1 MIILKKQLRWLP
13 EPFSQYKAI
22 SVIAVINILLAAVAL
37 FKDIY
42 LASYLGTSA
51 NADAFSLAFFI
62 PDMVSNNL
70 ISTAVG
76 ISCVPLFTNLLHQK
90 KLTALRDVFMA
101 INLLISGIAAV
112 LTLLLWL
119 FREPL
124 IALIGSGF
132 SADTKTTCIGLLT
145 IMLPTVLLYP
155 LASVGMAV
163 LQVRERFASCSFAP
177 VLFNL
182 LFFISIAGCS
192 LLKVPVAKGIYV
204 LSFAVLLTEI
214 AVVIYVFVWVN
225 VSSTAEERFLPQ
237 KAELQKI
244 WKSFKDAYGALRL
257 TFHYILILL
266 LTQAVMYVER
276 FISSQYG
283 AGSLSALNYAYRISQ
298 FPVWVFAS
306 AVMMVAFPQ
315 ISKHVKDAPEK
326 AAEILQKSFFYILI
340 LNLPIM
346 IALYILREPIISIL
360 FQRGSFSAHS
370 VQITSGILAGYSLA
384 ILGQSFFAV
393 MNRFVIAANQAK
405 SAVTIYFACSVIN
418 ILADFAFVRTWGI
431 YSIGYGTA
439 LASVIG
445 SAALIAHYKLGHR
458 IQKGCKKL
466 GKVLLSNLTVLVSC
480 EVCAALWMFTFH
492 NAPFLTKL
500 TFAFCGALIVTLLY
514 FTSLKILKINR

>member
-1 MIILKKQLRWLP
+1 MKKQLHWIP
-13 EPFSQYKAI
+13 EPLSRYKVI
-22 SVIAVINILLAAVAL
+22 SVVAVINILLSAVAL
-37 FKDIY
+37 FKDIF

-62 PDMVSNNL
+62 PDMSSNVL
-70 ISTAVG
+70 LSTAVG
-76 ISCVPLFTNLLHQK
+76 IGCVPLFTNLLHQK
-90 KLTALRDVFMA
+90 KQIALRDVFMA

-112 LTLLLWL
+112 LTLLIWL

-124 IALIGSGF
+124 ITLVGSGF
-132 SADTKTTCIGLLT
+132 SADTKTTCVNLLT
-145 IMLPTVLLYP
+145 IMLPTILLYP
-155 LASVGMAV
+155 LAAVGMAI
-163 LQVRERFASCSFAP
+163 LQVRGRFASCSFAP
-177 VLFNL
+177 VLFNFV
-182 LFFISIAGCS
+182 FFVSIAGCS
-192 LLKVPVAKGIYV
+192 LLKVPVATGIYV
-204 LSFAVLLTEI
+204 LSYAVLITEI
-214 AVVIYVFVWVN
+214 VVVIYVFAWVKA
-225 VSSTAEERFLPQ
+225 SSGTEERFVFS
-237 KAELQKI
+237 KAELQMV

-257 TFHYILILL
+257 TFYYILILL

-276 FISSQYG
+276 FLSSQYG

-315 ISKHVKDAPEK
+315 ISKHAEAAPEK
-326 AAEILQKSFFYILI
+326 AAAILQKSFFYILI

-346 IALYILREPIISIL
+346 IALYVLREPIISIL

-370 VQITSGILAGYSLA
+370 AQITSGILAGYSLA

-405 SAVTIYFACSVIN
+405 SAVAIYFVCSVIN
-418 ILADFAFVRTWGI
+418 IFADFAFVRTWGI

-445 SAALIAHYKLGHR
+445 SVALIARYKLGHS
-458 IQKGCKKL
+458 IQKGFKSL
-466 GKVLLSNLTVLVSC
+466 GKVLVSNLMVFALC
-480 EVCAALWMFTFH
+480 ESCAALWIFTLH

-500 TFAFCGALIVTLLY
+500 TFAFCSALVITLLY
-514 FTSLKILKINR
+514 IVSLKILKIDK